1 MVVDQSKICCILQ
14 KIEFMH
20 HLSFHLF
27 LENTGITMNFE
38 KLRILLIAAFMLV
51 SLLPM
56 AFLGYKM
63 ISQGETQIKE
73 KSSSYLKGLSKNNA
87 EAIQRFMIERLN
99 DINNLS
105 NIFCTFGFNTLML
118 KQHFEQMKVQY
129 SPYLGFFMLDKS
141 GKPVFS
147 TLDVPFN
154 QIPSHSID
162 GVKSSWLSTRVKRVF
177 MFNLGQEQVPVLMI
191 CSPMFNDSKKSCG
204 HLCALVD
211 FRLIGLLLKKSNIEV
226 TGEVYLVDRKGKFL
240 SGSRFG
246 AKALIDSIS
255 MNAIDDKTEGLY
267 ETIDYRGE
275 CVLQAY
281 QKVDAFP
288 WYVIAD
294 QDMAEILNHI
304 KALARKAIIYGVLT
318 AIIVFILA
326 FFVSTIIVNILKSKY
341 QYEKELEF
349 QVIQKEKLA
358 SLGLLTSGLAHELN
372 TPLANALLYT
382 QIAKEELTE
391 SGTETKVIQERLT
404 TVIDEVRQGSK
415 IVRNLLDFSR
425 HTQSDAQTTDVNKTL
440 TKLMN
445 IAGPHCA
452 SNKIHVNNELE
463 KGMPEIKADASTLQA
478 ILTNLVANAI
488 ETMPDG
494 GTLKI
499 KTRYVPVLKTIKIE
513 IADSGPGIP
522 KNVLTKIFDP
532 FFTTKKQGKGTGLGL
547 FVSHQMARKLG
558 GDIKVI
564 SSTADSSINT
574 GTVFTVELP
583 TE

>member
-1 MVVDQSKICCILQ
+1 
-14 KIEFMH
+14 
-20 HLSFHLF
+20 
-27 LENTGITMNFE
+27 
-38 KLRILLIAAFMLV
+38 MLV
-51 SLLPM
+51 SLVPM
-56 AFLGYKM
+56 TFLGYKV

-87 EAIQRFMIERLN
+87 EAIKSFMKERVG

-105 NIFCTFGFNTLML
+105 NIICTFNFNPLML
-118 KQHFEQMKVQY
+118 QKHFKQMKAQY
-129 SPYLGFFMLDKS
+129 SSYLGFFVLDKS
-141 GKPVFS
+141 GKSIFS
-147 TLDVPFN
+147 TLDIPFN
-154 QIPSHSID
+154 QALLHSINESQSAWLKAQ
-162 GVKSSWLSTRVKRVF
+162 VKEVF
-177 MFNLGQEQVPVLMI
+177 MFNIGQEQVPALMV
-191 CSPMFNDSKKSCG
+191 CASMWNDSKKPCG

-211 FRLIGLLLKKSNIEV
+211 FRLIGSLLKKSNIEV
-226 TGEVYLVDRKGKFL
+226 TGEVYLVDRTGKFL
-240 SGSRFG
+240 SASRFG

-255 MNAIDDKTEGLY
+255 INAIDEKKQGIY

-275 CVLQAY
+275 RVLQSY
-281 QKVDAFP
+281 QKVDTFP

-294 QDMAEILNHI
+294 QDMAEILNNI
-304 KALARKAIIYGVLT
+304 KILTRKAITYGILT

-349 QVIQKEKLA
+349 QVVQKEKLA

-372 TPLANALLYT
+372 TPLANVLLYT
-382 QIAKEELTE
+382 QIAKEELDE
-391 SGTETKVIQERLT
+391 SEIKIETIQERLS

-440 TKLMN
+440 TKLMS
-445 IAGPHCA
+445 IAEPHCA
-452 SNKIHVNNELE
+452 SNKINVEKELE
-463 KGMPEIKADASTLQA
+463 KDMPNIKSDASTLQA

-488 ETMPDG
+488 ETMPEG
-494 GTLKI
+494 GILRL
-499 KTRYVPVLKTIKIE
+499 KTRYVAVLKTIKIE

-522 KNVLTKIFDP
+522 KSVLTKIFDP
-532 FFTTKKQGKGTGLGL
+532 FFTTKSQGEGTGLGL
-547 FVSHQMARKLG
+547 FVSHEMARKLG

-564 SSTADSSINT
+564 SSTLKDSATS

>member
-1 MVVDQSKICCILQ
+1 
-14 KIEFMH
+14 
-20 HLSFHLF
+20 
-27 LENTGITMNFE
+27 MNFE
-38 KLRILLIAAFMLV
+38 KLRILLIVAFMLV
-51 SLLPM
+51 SLVPM
-56 AFLGYKM
+56 AFLGHKM

-87 EAIQRFMIERLN
+87 EAIKGFMTERVN

-105 NIFCTFGFNTLML
+105 NIICTFDFNTSML
-118 KQHFEQMKVQY
+118 KKHFKQMKTQY

-141 GKPVFS
+141 GKAVFS

-154 QIPSHSID
+154 QTPSYSINES
-162 GVKSSWLSTRVKRVF
+162 KSSWLNTQVKNVF
-177 MFNLGQEQVPVLMI
+177 MFNIGQEQIPVLMI
-191 CSPMFNDSKKSCG
+191 CAPIFNSSKKPCG

-211 FRLIGLLLKKSNIEV
+211 FRLIGSLLKKSNIEV
-226 TGEVYLVDRKGKFL
+226 TGEVYLVGEKGKFL
-240 SGSRFG
+240 SASRFG

-255 MNAIDDKTEGLY
+255 MDTIDEKKQGIY

-275 CVLQAY
+275 NVLQAY
-281 QKVDAFP
+281 QKVDASP

-294 QDMAEILNHI
+294 QDMAEILNNI
-304 KALARKAIIYGVLT
+304 KTLSRKAIIYGILT

-326 FFVSTIIVNILKSKY
+326 FFVSTLIVNILKSKY

-372 TPLANALLYT
+372 TPLANVLLYT
-382 QIAKEELTE
+382 QIAKEELDE
-391 SGTETKVIQERLT
+391 SEIKIETIQERLS

-440 TKLMN
+440 TKLMS
-445 IAGPHCA
+445 IAEPHCT
-452 SNKIHVNNELE
+452 SNRINVEKKLE
-463 KGMPEIKADASTLQA
+463 KNMPNIKSDASTLQA

-488 ETMPDG
+488 ETMPGG
-494 GTLKI
+494 GTLRL
-499 KTRYVPVLKTIKIE
+499 KTRYVPVLKIIKIE

-522 KNVLTKIFDP
+522 KSVLTKIFDP
-532 FFTTKKQGKGTGLGL
+532 FFTTKSQGEGTGLGL
-547 FVSHQMARKLG
+547 FVSHEMARKLG

-564 SSTADSSINT
+564 SSTLKDSAT
-574 GTVFTVELP
+574 AGTVFTVELP